1 MVRQILTGSTGKT
14 VIQVLFGFLILS
26 LFFWLME
33 SLWPEERQQP
43 RFRRGMFTDTLYFFF
58 IIPATKIIA
67 TIGLIIGIY
76 MTSRLL
82 PHTGIFLTNIQSQP
96 IWAQTI
102 EVLFLGDLLGYWM
115 HRIFHRT
122 GILWPI
128 HAIHHSSEQV
138 DWLSSVRVH
147 PLDTVISRLFVVI
160 PLYIAGFSG
169 ALLAPYTAFL
179 TIYAIYI
186 HANVAWDYGIFRYV
200 IASPT
205 FHRWHH
211 SAEEKALNANFSGL
225 LPVIDM
231 IFGTAYF
238 PRVKPQRYGLST
250 EQMSTNLFAQLWYP
264 FRRSKQVQ

>member
-1 MVRQILTGSTGKT
+1 LTGSTGKT

-26 LFFWLME
+26 VFFWLME

-43 RFRRGMFTDTLYFFF
+43 KFRRGMFTDTLYFFF

-147 PLDTVISRLFVVI
+147 PLDTLFHDYLSSFHYISLASRELYWHLIRRFSQYMRFTSMQMSLGIMAFSAMLLLVQLF
-160 PLYIAGFSG
+160 IAG
-169 ALLAPYTAFL
+169 
-179 TIYAIYI
+179 TIQPK
-186 HANVAWDYGIFRYV
+186 R
-200 IASPT
+200 
-205 FHRWHH
+205 RH
-211 SAEEKALNANFSGL
+211 SMQTL
-225 LPVIDM
+225 V
-231 IFGTAYF
+231 
-238 PRVKPQRYGLST
+238 VCC
-250 EQMSTNLFAQLWYP
+250 
-264 FRRSKQVQ
+264 RSLI